1 MVLLEYC
8 LDAIAGFSWNP
19 SESPGVR
26 KAQGHGVAG
35 FAAQPQDYPDSEQQ

>member
-1 MVLLEYC
+1 MPLQ
-8 LDAIAGFSWNP
+8 A
-19 SESPGVR
+19 SPGILQKVQVGVR